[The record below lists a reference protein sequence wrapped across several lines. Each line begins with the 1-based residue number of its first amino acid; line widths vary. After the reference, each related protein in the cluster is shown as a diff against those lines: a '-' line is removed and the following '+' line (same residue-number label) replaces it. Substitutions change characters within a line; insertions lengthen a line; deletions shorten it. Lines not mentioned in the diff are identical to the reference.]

1 MASLGIQPSL
11 IKTKRPT
18 FSYLDQTQ
26 VMVRLPPKRLTIS
39 FQNIIIIIIIFFG
52 EESRKF
58 HQEKRAKS
66 IERVYNGWC
75 DTVNL
80 IFFQLQFD

>member
-39 FQNIIIIIIIFFG
+39 FQNIIVIIIIIFL
-52 EESRKF
+52 
-58 HQEKRAKS
+58 EKKAENFTKKKEPKALKGCTMVGV
-66 IERVYNGWC
+66 IQ
-75 DTVNL
+75 L
-80 IFFQLQFD
+80 I